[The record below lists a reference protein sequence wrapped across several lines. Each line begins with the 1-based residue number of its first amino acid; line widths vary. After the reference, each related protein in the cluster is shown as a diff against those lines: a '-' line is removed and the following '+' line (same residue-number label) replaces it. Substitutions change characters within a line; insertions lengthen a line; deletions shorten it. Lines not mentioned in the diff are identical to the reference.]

1 MGRYSTKTKG
11 NQRDNLINQW
21 RQIEDDYVVILLT
34 SRLFQLLCKG
44 LSYRFIQFFIIQ
56 RSR

>member
-21 RQIEDDYVVILLT
+21 RQIEVDYVVILLT

-44 LSYRFIQFFIIQ
+44 LSCRFIQFVIIQ
-56 RSR
+56 R

>member
-1 MGRYSTKTKG
+1 MKKKG

-34 SRLFQLLCKG
+34 SRLLLWKG
-44 LSYRFIQFFIIQ
+44 PLCRFIQFFIIQ

>member
-1 MGRYSTKTKG
+1 MKTKG

-34 SRLFQLLCKG
+34 SRLFQLLWKG
-44 LSYRFIQFFIIQ
+44 PSGRFIQFFIIQ

>member
-44 LSYRFIQFFIIQ
+44 LSCQFIQFFIIQ

>member
-21 RQIEDDYVVILLT
+21 RQIEVDYVVILLT

-44 LSYRFIQFFIIQ
+44 LSCRFIQFFIIQ

>member
-1 MGRYSTKTKG
+1 MGRYSMKRKG

-21 RQIEDDYVVILLT
+21 RQTEDDYVIILLT
-34 SRLFQLLCKG
+34 SRLFQLLWKG
-44 LSYRFIQFFIIQ
+44 PLCRFIQVFIIQ

>member
-1 MGRYSTKTKG
+1 MKMKG
-11 NQRDNLINQW
+11 NQRNNLINQW

-34 SRLFQLLCKG
+34 SRLFQLLWKG
-44 LSYRFIQFFIIQ
+44 PLCRFIQFFIIQ